1 MAIGHDASS
10 KSAISTNVASFSWTH
25 AGTAS
30 AKGAIVFVLSISAT
44 AKDTSVTYGGTGMT
58 LIGSGVDT
66 DTEPGFVRCYYLD
79 AVATGSQT
87 VLVNR
92 TNDAT
97 QVQGVAATVTAAS
110 ATQTYTA
117 GEVTQGGSSQN
128 TGADTSGTGTAASG
142 EVAVDDGSPGTNSL
156 RYAAYYTGAATPIA
170 AGANSTSLQTEDYTA
185 FGWSFV
191 RETTAGQGSRNVG
204 VTTGTTD
211 DRASVHIAVR
221 ETPAVVPS
229 DVPYV
234 GGGYYPVGG

>member
-10 KSAISTNVASFSWTH
+10 KSTISTSAASFSWTH
-25 AGTAS
+25 AGTAN
-30 AKGAIVFVLSISAT
+30 AKGIIVFVLSVAST
-44 AKDTSVTYGGTGMT
+44 AKDTSVTYNSVSMN

-79 AVATGSQT
+79 APSTGSQT

-97 QVQGVAATVTAAS
+97 QVQGFAATVTAAS
-110 ATQTYTA
+110 ATEVYTA
-117 GEVTQGGSSQN
+117 GMITQGGSSQN
-128 TGADTSGTGTAASG
+128 TGANTSGTGTAASG
-142 EVAVDDGSPGTNSL
+142 EASVDDGSPGTNSL

-185 FGWSFV
+185 FGWTFV
-191 RETTAGQGSRNVG
+191 RETTAGQGSRSVG

-221 ETPAVVPS
+221 ETPASSAGMIDPMGT
-229 DVPYV
+229 V
-234 GGGYYPVGG
+234 GIFGL